1 MTYNATMYLNIALG
15 LIKQS
20 KNPEALK
27 MLNRA
32 VQLNPKYAKAFVK
45 RGDVN
50 AALGNHEEALQ
61 DYQSS

>member
-1 MTYNATMYLNIALG
+1 
-15 LIKQS
+15 
-20 KNPEALK
+20 

-50 AALGNHEEALQ
+50 ATLGNHEEAL
-61 DYQSS
+61 